1 MSAKRKRVVILM
13 KDEVQTVDQ
22 LKKCVRGKKLTDDY
36 GVGTPTIC
44 DIKKNSESILKYVS
58 HL

>member
-1 MSAKRKRVVILM
+1 M